1 MGGLFCP
8 PSFLFNDGAHPRRL
22 QNDMGRAAMN
32 QPLNEAAYADDEINL
47 RELIAALW
55 DGKWLIAA
63 ITALSSAAAVAY
75 ALVATEI
82 YRSEA
87 LVQPRQE
94 SRGGGGGLGAL
105 AAQFGG
111 LADLAG
117 VSLGGGSDR
126 AVAIATL
133 KSRALIEP
141 FIREKN
147 LLPKLYEDAWDPA
160 TNNWKSADPKNV
172 PTLWQAYNDFTNKV
186 LRVSED
192 KKTGLVT
199 VAVEWK
205 DPQEAQQWVTELI
218 ARTNAHLKAQAIQE
232 GEKNL
237 AYLEA
242 QSRSIGQVE
251 LQQALYGLVEA
262 ELKKLMIAKGGDEFA
277 FRTIDAAAVPKKRIR
292 PKRTQ
297 IAMIGFLLGGFVGVA
312 LVLARNA
319 WRGGA
324 GLQNGGS

>member
-1 MGGLFCP
+1 
-8 PSFLFNDGAHPRRL
+8 
-22 QNDMGRAAMN
+22 MN

-55 DGKWLIAA
+55 EGKWLIAL
-63 ITALSSAAAVAY
+63 ITTLASAAAVAY

-94 SRGGGGGLGAL
+94 SRGGGGLGAL

-141 FIREKN
+141 FIQEKN
-147 LLPKLYEDAWDPA
+147 LLPKLYERQWDAAAGRWKDP
-160 TNNWKSADPKNV
+160 DPNKI
-172 PTLWQAYNDFTNKV
+172 PTLWQAYNDFVAQV
-186 LRVSED
+186 LKVSED

-277 FRTIDAAAVPKKRIR
+277 FRTIDAAALPKKRIR
-292 PKRTQ
+292 PKRKQ
-297 IAMIGFLLGGFVGVA
+297 IAVLGFLLGGFLGVV

-324 GLQNGGS
+324 ESR